1 MPNFLLFIIVP
12 SPEQIK
18 VDGFEYAC
26 GPDVRGYGIGL
37 GPDFMKGV
45 CGPCVQMGRFRLLAV
60 VYRCKRRCSRD
71 KRAACRYT
79 SFGLKRSA
87 YNEPTTTAHARG
99 TLPDAVRASGGAEG
113 GV

>member
-37 GPDFMKGV
+37 AARFYE
-45 CGPCVQMGRFRLLAV
+45 GRVR
-60 VYRCKRRCSRD
+60 
-71 KRAACRYT
+71 
-79 SFGLKRSA
+79 
-87 YNEPTTTAHARG
+87 
-99 TLPDAVRASGGAEG
+99 TLCANGAIRPVSGRIS
-113 GV
+113 V